1 MRAPVT
7 EEEASAV
14 TVDKMVAVA
23 LQEALTMVDSID
35 FIANHLGR
43 VDYESHVAAEAIK
56 ACSARIRAFAEPFM
70 PQIEAHAVT
79 PHS

>member
-7 EEEASAV
+7 EAEASAV
-14 TVDKMVAVA
+14 AVDKIVAVA

-56 ACSARIRAFAEPFM
+56 ACSARIRAFVNPFIE
-70 PQIEAHAVT
+70 QIEAHAVK
-79 PHS
+79 PHN